1 METSS
6 IGIKKTTPISSMNSY
21 PLKSLWLALIYLV
34 LVAYLYSFS
43 EYGLNVWDEG
53 GYANGTLRTLNGEK
67 AMEDF
72 NPSGYL
78 SGRYIYGAIFFKLF
92 GVSIQSL
99 RIGVILITPI
109 MIFMVYAISRRIM
122 PQGFAF
128 LTGVFV
134 LSAPAMYY
142 NRFFT
147 FFCILNLYFLVRCVE
162 RVQPQR
168 YLCLAGAVLLSGFFK
183 FEVALFSFL
192 CSVTVFVI
200 QFFLKTK
207 QQGSLRQEGQISGM
221 SRTKFWVSA
230 GLIILVLIFSL
241 SFLFRKDFFNLAI
254 DMVLGSYQA
263 WGNPFPNIFPF
274 FTLWSESGSHEMFQ
288 RLLFYIPVW
297 VYTGM
302 VFFLIIKIIKQK
314 GVEAIDLY
322 VVSILLIGICAYG
335 LVLWRAGFDNLLRTL
350 PPAYILFC
358 YILYLARGRL
368 LSLLEVST
376 KGSGALV
383 VSRKT
388 AVNVVTVF
396 LPFLFFYEMNVNHG
410 FYAGTIGAV
419 KQETALLDM
428 PRVKA
433 YTNPAE
439 AEWIE
444 KVVDRIEKYSE
455 AGDPILA
462 LPLNP
467 IFYFLT
473 DRINPTA
480 YDWILPGMLNKKDEK
495 KVIGQLQASPPKVI
509 VFVDIPIDGKEDRR
523 LANYTP
529 LIYSYLA
536 KNYEFKEMIGM
547 FQILLPKSED
557 QQNLGT

>member
-1 METSS
+1 
-6 IGIKKTTPISSMNSY
+6 MNSY
-21 PLKSLWLALIYLV
+21 RLKALWLALIYLV

-43 EYGLNVWDEG
+43 NYGLNVWDEG

-78 SGRYIYGAIFFKLF
+78 SGRYIYGVIFFKLF

-99 RIGVILITPI
+99 RIGVILMTPI

-122 PQGFAF
+122 PQSFAF
-128 LTGVFV
+128 LAAVFV

-147 FFCILNLYFLVRCVE
+147 FFCVLNLYLLVRCVE
-162 RVQPQR
+162 KVKPQQ
-168 YLCLAGAVLLSGFFK
+168 YLYLSGAILLSGFFK

-192 CSVTVFVI
+192 CSVVI
-200 QFFLKTK
+200 LTTQYFLRTN
-207 QQGSLRQEGQISGM
+207 QQHSLTQEDQIPVIGQ
-221 SRTKFWVSA
+221 TKFWISI
-230 GLIILVLIFSL
+230 GLLVLALIPIL
-241 SFLFRKDFFNLAI
+241 SFLFKKDFFNLAV
-254 DMVLGSYQA
+254 DMVLGSYQV
-263 WGNPFPNIFPF
+263 WGNSFPSLFPF
-274 FTLWSESGSHEMFQ
+274 FTLWTELGSHEMFQ

-297 VYTGM
+297 IYSGVALF
-302 VFFLIIKIIKQK
+302 VVIKIINQK
-314 GVEAIDLY
+314 GIEPIDLY
-322 VVSILLIGICAYG
+322 VLSILLIGICAYG

-358 YILYLARGRL
+358 YILFLTRGRL
-368 LSLLEVST
+368 LSLVEILKQES
-376 KGSGALV
+376 AFLLLI
-383 VSRKT
+383 RKT
-388 AVNVVTVF
+388 TINVVTVS
-396 LPFLFFYEMNVNHG
+396 LPFLFFYEMNTNHG

-428 PRVKA
+428 PRAKV

-439 AEWIE
+439 AKWIE
-444 KVVDRIEKYSE
+444 EVVDRIETYSE
-455 AGDPILA
+455 VGDPILA

-473 DRINPTA
+473 DRKNPTK
-480 YDWILPGMLNKKDEK
+480 YDWILPGMLNSKDEK
-495 KVIGQLQASPPKVI
+495 KVIEQLQISPPKVI

-536 KNYEFKEMIGM
+536 KNYMFKEMIGM

-557 QQNLGT
+557 Q

>member
-1 METSS
+1 
-6 IGIKKTTPISSMNSY
+6 MNSY
-21 PLKSLWLALIYLV
+21 PLKPLWLALIYLV
-34 LVAYLYSFS
+34 LVTYLYSFS

-78 SGRYIYGAIFFKLF
+78 PGRYIFGAIFFELF
-92 GVSIQSL
+92 GVSIKSL

-122 PQGFAF
+122 SQGFAF
-128 LTGVFV
+128 LAAVFV

-147 FFCILNLYFLVRCVE
+147 FFCVLNLYLLVRCVE

-168 YLCLAGAVLLSGFFK
+168 YLYLAGAILLSGFFK

-192 CSVTVFVI
+192 CGVTVFVI
-200 QFFLKTK
+200 QFFFKIK
-207 QQGSLRQEGQISGM
+207 QQRSLRQEGQISDM
-221 SRTKFWVSA
+221 SRTKFWLSA
-230 GLIILVLIFSL
+230 GLIILVLVSSL
-241 SFLFRKDFFNLAI
+241 SFLFKKDFFNLAI
-254 DMVLGSYQA
+254 NMVLGSYQA
-263 WGNPFPNIFPF
+263 WGNPFPSLFPF
-274 FTLWSESGSHEMFQ
+274 FALWNELGSHEIFQ
-288 RLLFYIPVW
+288 RLLFYVPVW
-297 VYTGM
+297 VYTG
-302 VFFLIIKIIKQK
+302 VAFFLIIKIINQK
-314 GVEAIDLY
+314 VFGVIDMH
-322 VVSILLIGICAYG
+322 VFSILLIGICAYG

-368 LSLLEVST
+368 LSLLEIST
-376 KGSGALV
+376 KKGSGALV

-388 AVNVVTVF
+388 AINVVTVF

-444 KVVDRIEKYSE
+444 KVVDRIKEYSQ

-480 YDWILPGMLNKKDEK
+480 YDWILPGMLDEKDEK
-495 KVIGQLQASPPKVI
+495 KVIGQLQASPPKLI

-536 KNYEFKEMIGM
+536 KNYELKEMIGM
-547 FQILLPKSED
+547 FQILLPKSGD
-557 QQNLGT
+557 Q